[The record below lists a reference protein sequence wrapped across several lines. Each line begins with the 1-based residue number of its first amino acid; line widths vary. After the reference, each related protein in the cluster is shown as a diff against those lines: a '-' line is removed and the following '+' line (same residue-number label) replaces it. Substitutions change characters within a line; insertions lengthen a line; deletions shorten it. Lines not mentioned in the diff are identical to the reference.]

1 MSPSDLF
8 HLFCAGLQKALL
20 SWILIIITIISK
32 ADNKVF
38 ADGPKEFDANVC
50 QLGRLPEM
58 PHVAS
63 NVAFYK
69 GIISIIE
76 GKSKQEMASGSASFG
91 GKFRSAEYTN
101 ALLLSFLAV
110 RTSSVT
116 FTSLANVFFLLLS
129 IKHTRHVRVNLL
141 RSMRTCSQRMR
152 TLPTLSRTK
161 SRRRCTRL
169 IVAMSRQK

>member
-110 RTSSVT
+110 RSSVT
-116 FTSLANVFFLLLS
+116 FTSLVIVFFLLLS
-129 IKHTRHVRVNLL
+129 IKHTHVRVNLL